1 MWLMCWMCNVV
12 EVIVVIQMLVL
23 FEVVKAL
30 QVLKVL
36 KVVEMLITE
45 LCGGD
50 MSDGDVIF
58 MYLCQCSQTSLNDLH
73 NLLYH

>member
-12 EVIVVIQMLVL
+12 EVIVVIQLLVL

-30 QVLKVL
+30 EVL